1 MQTIVTTYD
10 GGALAYNIG
19 AFGCDVFF
27 ERHTVAP
34 SAVVYFFKPINYTTY
49 TERKAR
55 AAVQRLG
62 LQLGQAV
69 TFTPTPSG
77 FSVSIPRENRQF
89 IKLWNCAAPLK
100 QHAPRVYIPFGIDDD
115 GNARAVALEDCPH
128 LLIAGA
134 SGSGKTSYLHA
145 IIGGLACFTSCGFML
160 IDVKAVEFSRWAR
173 DLKNV
178 APVITNARSA
188 AGYLRG
194 AVNEMMRRYDTLKRQ
209 GLRDNSAGTFQPL
222 IIIIDEFADLV
233 LSNRADIEPLI
244 IKIAQMGR
252 AAGVHF
258 ILATQRPT
266 VNVLS
271 GLILAN
277 IPARVCLSVASV
289 RDSVVM
295 LDHKGGEELRG
306 KGDAIVKLA
315 NGEEFH
321 AQAPYLTPDDIE
333 YIEQPCPP
341 RPRFTE
347 PKAPPPAKPK
357 PRGLWGHVKAF
368 FAATLLKDD
377 DIIDY
382 DIIDDDDDIAPP
394 LWRK

>member
-1 MQTIVTTYD
+1 MQTLINTYD

-34 SAVVYFFKPINYTTY
+34 SAVVYFFKPINYADY

-77 FSVSIPRENRQF
+77 FSVSIPRENRRF
-89 IKLWNCAAPLK
+89 IKLWDCAAPLE
-100 QHAPRVYIPFGIDDD
+100 QHAPRVYIPLGIDDD
-115 GNARAVALEDCPH
+115 GNARAVALDDCPH

-145 IIGGLACFTSCGFML
+145 IIGGLACYSHAGIML
-160 IDVKAVEFSRWAR
+160 IDVKAVEFPRWER
-173 DLKNV
+173 SPHLV
-178 APVITNARSA
+178 APIITNARSA

-194 AVNEMMRRYDTLKRQ
+194 AVNEMMRRYDALKRQ
-209 GLRDNSAGTFQPL
+209 GLRDNSAGTFSPL
-222 IIIIDEFADLV
+222 VIIIDEFADLV

-252 AAGVHF
+252 AAGVHL

-306 KGDAIVKLA
+306 KGDALVKLA

-321 AQAPYLTPDDIE
+321 AQAPYLTADDIDA
-333 YIEQPCPP
+333 IESTCPP
-341 RPRFTE
+341 H
-347 PKAPPPAKPK
+347 PKFRENGEEWDKPK
-357 PRGLWGHVKAF
+357 KPKRRGLWQRVKAF
-368 FAATLLKDD
+368 FSGTSTTTDD
-377 DIIDY
+377 MIDY
-382 DIIDDDDDIAPP
+382 DMMDDDDD
-394 LWRK
+394 